1 MTAADSMHQRVVGL
15 LEFDSYKELV
25 RGLTQFGDRE
35 QGTPRNAAAVDW
47 IEEQLR
53 GWGYETA
60 RLHYMYTPDAD
71 EDAEPPA
78 PEPREEVY
86 ATKIG
91 STNPGEMYILSAH
104 MDGRGGGEAA
114 NDDGSGTALVMEI
127 ARVLASSDV
136 ESDVSIRFALWN
148 NEETGLD
155 GAEAYVEQ
163 RAELQGIENPAGS
176 GQYPEPRWLGMI
188 QHDMMMWDH
197 GNPVTFDQALDAD
210 VDVEFQLNSMFAEQ
224 SAQLGL
230 ALINANR
237 LHATD
242 YPAVLSNAMSN
253 TDSTPFMNLVP
264 AVSLRE
270 NRRLYETGNRA
281 NPALAP
287 DDGPVRDLLGR
298 GLHARPQRGADDAR
312 GDREAGGDSDHKG
325 LGGDSDYFFDSLLLE
340 TQIGEVAVRKGEDQ
354 PLTWGRYGRALP
366 TSDQEAGLRVVVPLA
381 AKRHAHAHRG
391 RHHSDVPVFPMANVA
406 DASTVSASA
415 LVHFARWHPQWSE

>member
-1 MTAADSMHQRVVGL
+1 MKNRTELLAGFALTGRVLRVCLTSCAITAMIAGSALPATAQQRTGSPQDGRASDPPTLRRNVRNILGGVPMTAADSMHQSVVRL

-35 QGTPRNAAAVDW
+35 QGTPRNAAAIDW
-47 IEEQLR
+47 IEAQLR
-53 GWGYETA
+53 GWGYETE
-60 RLHYMYTPDAD
+60 RIHYMYTPRV
-71 EDAEPPA
+71 AEGAPTPE

-91 STNPGEMYILSAH
+91 STNPGEMYIISAH

-127 ARVLASSDV
+127 ARVLASPGV

-148 NEETGLD
+148 NEETGLN
-155 GAEAYVEQ
+155 GAGAYVEQ
-163 RAELQGIENPAGS
+163 REELQGIEAPAGS

-197 GNPVTFDQALDAD
+197 GNPVTFNQALDAD
-210 VDVEFQLNSMFAEQ
+210 VDVEYQLNSAFAEQ
-224 SAQLGL
+224 SALLGL

-253 TDSTPFMNLVP
+253 TDSTPFMNVVP

-270 NRRLYETGNRA
+270 NRRLYETGNGA
-281 NPALAP
+281 NPHWHQTTDLFETFSDADFTLGLNAAQTTLGALT
-287 DDGPVRDLLGR
+287 RL
-298 GLHARPQRGADDAR
+298 
-312 GDREAGGDSDHKG
+312 AG
-325 LGGDSDYFFDSLLLE
+325 
-340 TQIGEVAVRKGEDQ
+340 IRIRK
-354 PLTWGRYGRALP
+354 
-366 TSDQEAGLRVVVPLA
+366 
-381 AKRHAHAHRG
+381 
-391 RHHSDVPVFPMANVA
+391 
-406 DASTVSASA
+406 
-415 LVHFARWHPQWSE
+415 